1 MLWSGEQH
9 EKGPKA
15 GRAGCWAGRH
25 HPAGGR
31 GGIEVLSGSS
41 RGPEALKAF
50 SQFGAFSRWWV
61 WVGSRHP
68 GEEAVVLGSWKA
80 LSSPGFSGVQILRKP
95 QELSGNPQG

>member
-1 MLWSGEQH
+1 MRKGQRQGEP
-9 EKGPKA
+9 GV
-15 GRAGCWAGRH
+15 GRADTIPQEA
-25 HPAGGR
+25 R
-31 GGIEVLSGSS
+31 GAIEVLSGSS

-80 LSSPGFSGVQILRKP
+80 LSSPGFSRVQILRKP